1 MSSAWKRTRLE
12 CVRQDSRRAWQ
23 GGGGRQGRRG
33 SHEARVAAAGVLG
46 DKKSTP
52 LIKVVAGW
60 RAVFLLMRG
69 RGVDGRSTACN
80 YGGASLTSAGTFASR
95 PPRASHRSFRRSPTR
110 ASGLCPE
117 GSRGARAGLW
127 ALVDGSGGTASG
139 SGQALRGPKGVQP
152 EGGAAARAASDGAS
166 RGGGGE
172 GAAGVSNR
180 RRGGLGVQLAAA

>member
-1 MSSAWKRTRLE
+1 MCEAGFKGM
-12 CVRQDSRRAWQ
+12 AWQ

-80 YGGASLTSAGTFASR
+80 YGGASLTSARTLASR

-117 GSRGARAGLW
+117 GSRGARAVYGRKSSM
-127 ALVDGSGGTASG
+127 AVAAPRAGVGRRCEAE
-139 SGQALRGPKGVQP
+139 GVQP
-152 EGGAAARAASDGAS
+152 LARRARAHRTAEVV
-166 RGGGGE
+166 R
-172 GAAGVSNR
+172 AGR
-180 RRGGLGVQLAAA
+180 DP

>member
-117 GSRGARAGLW
+117 GSRGARAGYGRSSM
-127 ALVDGSGGTASG
+127 AVAAPRAGVGRRCEAR
-139 SGQALRGPKGVQP
+139 RGCSPRGVQP
-152 EGGAAARAASDGAS
+152 LARRATAHRVVGEV
-166 RGGGGE
+166 RGRR
-172 GAAGVSNR
+172 VS
-180 RRGGLGVQLAAA
+180 

>member
-117 GSRGARAGLW
+117 GSRGARAGYGRSSM
-127 ALVDGSGGTASG
+127 AVAAPRAGVGRRCEAR
-139 SGQALRGPKGVQP
+139 RGCRPRGCS
-152 EGGAAARAASDGAS
+152 RS
-166 RGGGGE
+166 RGE
-172 GAAGVSNR
+172 R
-180 RRGGLGVQLAAA
+180 RRIAWWGR